1 VQRTGWLDLLATLIT
16 IGLAL
21 LAGFLVLVLAGRD
34 AIAAYTALL
43 TGPLTRLGRFGQWLE
58 VTSNL
63 IFVGLAASIA
73 FRARLFNLGLQAQ
86 VLMGAAFGYI
96 AASYVAWPPVIA
108 VLAPIAAAMLGG
120 FLLGVLPGLM
130 KAHLNASEV
139 LTTLMLNF
147 ITPLALGLL
156 FDVLPR
162 RFRDI
167 PQASWLPRLSEVTSL
182 QTSTLHAGVFIAIL
196 AVIAAWLL
204 IDRTPLGYA
213 IRMTGANRR
222 FARYGGID
230 TARTITLAFGISGA
244 FAALAGANV
253 MMGVLR
259 DPGISVAS
267 FTFDGLVVALLAR
280 NRPLAVPLAALFYA
294 YLLVGADRME
304 QAASVGA
311 ELVRVIQ
318 AVIVLLVA
326 APVVLAWFRRR
337 AGRDPSAVV
346 TNP

>member
-1 VQRTGWLDLLATLIT
+1 MRRTSWLDLLATLIT
-16 IGLAL
+16 IGIAL
-21 LAGFLVLVLAGRD
+21 LAGFLVLVLAGKD

-43 TGPLTRLGRFGQWLE
+43 TGPLSRLGRFGQWLE

-86 VLMGAAFGYI
+86 VLIGAAFGYI
-96 AASYVAWPPVIA
+96 AASYVAWPPVIG
-108 VLAPIAAAMLGG
+108 VLVPLAAAMLGG
-120 FLLGVLPGLM
+120 FLLGTLPGLM

-147 ITPLALGLL
+147 ITPLAISLL
-156 FDVLPR
+156 FQVLPR

-167 PQASWLPRLSEVTSL
+167 PQVSWLPRLSEVTAL
-182 QTSTLHAGVFIAIL
+182 QTSTLHAGVLIALI
-196 AVIAAWLL
+196 AVIVAWVIL
-204 IDRTPLGYA
+204 DRTPLGYA
-213 IRMTGANRR
+213 IRMTGANER

-230 TARTITLAFGISGA
+230 TKQTITLAFGISGA
-244 FAALAGANV
+244 FAALTGANV
-253 MMGVLR
+253 LMGSLR

-280 NRPLAVPLAALFYA
+280 NRPLAVPIAALFYA

-311 ELVRVIQ
+311 EIVRVIQ

-326 APVVLAWFRRR
+326 APVVLTWLRRR
-337 AGRDPSAVV
+337 VGRDPLAPVV
-346 TNP
+346 NL

>member
-1 VQRTGWLDLLATLIT
+1 MRRTGWLDLLATLIT
-16 IGLAL
+16 IGIAL
-21 LAGFLVLVLAGRD
+21 LAGFLVLALAGKD

-73 FRARLFNLGLQAQ
+73 FRARLFNLGLQSQA
-86 VLMGAAFGYI
+86 LIGAAVGFI
-96 AASYVAWPPVIA
+96 AAAYVPWPPAIG
-108 VLAPIAAAMLGG
+108 VLIPMAAAMLGG
-120 FLLGVLPGLM
+120 FFLGVLPGLM
-130 KAHLNASEV
+130 KAHINASEV

-162 RFRDI
+162 TARNI

-182 QTSTLHAGVFIAIL
+182 QTSTLHAGGFIAII
-196 AVIAAWLL
+196 AVVVAWV
-204 IDRTPLGYA
+204 IVERTPFGYA
-213 IRMTGANRR
+213 LRMTGANER

-230 TARTITLAFGISGA
+230 TAQAIVWTFGISGA

-259 DPGISVAS
+259 DPGISVTS

-280 NRPLAVPLAALFYA
+280 NRPLAVPIAALFYA

-311 ELVRVIQ
+311 EIVRVIQ

-326 APVVLAWFRRR
+326 APVVLAWLRRR
-337 AGRDPSAVV
+337 ASRDPSAVV
-346 TNP
+346 MNP